1 MRLRQIVGQGKHA
14 MEFILFTLVTFHF
27 DSLGNR
33 IIILIGT
40 FRFNVSNFVLAP
52 YFYTNL
58 SKQLV

>member
-33 IIILIGT
+33 IIILIGA
-40 FRFNVSNFVLAP
+40 FNVSNFVLAP

-58 SKQLV
+58 SSQLV